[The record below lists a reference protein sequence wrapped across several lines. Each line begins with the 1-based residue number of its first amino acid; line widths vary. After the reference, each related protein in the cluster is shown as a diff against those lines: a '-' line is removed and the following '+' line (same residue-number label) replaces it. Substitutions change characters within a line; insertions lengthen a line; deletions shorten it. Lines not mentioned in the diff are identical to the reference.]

1 MCRVWGVPG
10 SLEGEG
16 GRTHQR
22 PLSAPWEPGRWHGL
36 QRCPFQRSTPACTHT
51 VHGCPRRGELTLA
64 GASLQAGSILPGAW
78 VLLRPPPPPQGNK
91 SHPKWHQRPCWV
103 EDSWTHYILGY
114 LGLGTQQ
121 GTEEAAE
128 STALFCSVRNH
139 PTRVRGPW
147 SSDGWGQ
154 FSLTSWEGAGVTSAN
169 PSPLFPHVT
178 F

>member
-1 MCRVWGVPG
+1 MA
-10 SLEGEG
+10 
-16 GRTHQR
+16 R
-22 PLSAPWEPGRWHGL
+22 PSEMSIPKEHACLYPHCARLSPGRGADLGRGL
-36 QRCPFQRSTPACTHT
+36 PPGRVDSPW
-51 VHGCPRRGELTLA
+51 GM
-64 GASLQAGSILPGAW
+64 GAS
-78 VLLRPPPPPQGNK
+78 PPPPHPKETNLT
-91 SHPKWHQRPCWV
+91 PKWHQRPCWV

-114 LGLGTQQ
+114 LGLGTQR

>member
-51 VHGCPRRGELTLA
+51 VHGCPRGGELTLA

-78 VLLRPPPPPQGNK
+78 VLLRPPPPQGNK
-91 SHPKWHQRPCWV
+91 SHPQVAPAPL
-103 EDSWTHYILGY
+103 LGRGQ
-114 LGLGTQQ
+114 LDPLHPGIFGA
-121 GTEEAAE
+121 GD
-128 STALFCSVRNH
+128 TAGDRGGSGVHCTLLLSEK
-139 PTRVRGPW
+139 PSDRVRGPW